1 MSMEHISEQT
11 MLALESVLQSNVF
24 ENGLMKQTYIQIE
37 KSFDSQEAMQ
47 TSLESKDKV
56 CG

>member
-24 ENGLMKQTYIQIE
+24 ENGFIKQTYIQIE
-37 KSFDSQEAMQ
+37 KSFESQEAMQ
-47 TSLESKDKV
+47 TGLESKDKV